1 MHYLYIL
8 YSDKISRYYI
18 GESPDIVNRLEQHN
32 AHYFKKAF
40 TKAADDWEIV
50 VSMQLNSRKDAIY
63 LEKFIKRMK
72 SKTFIQKIVKDNDIL
87 LDILSKKP

>member
-8 YSDKISRYYI
+8 YSEKIDKYYI

-32 AHYFKKAF
+32 SHYFEKAF
-40 TKAADDWEIV
+40 TKAADDWEII
-50 VSMQLNSRKDAIY
+50 VSEKLNNKGDAVY

-72 SKTFIQKIVKDNDIL
+72 SKTFIQKIIKDNDIL
-87 LDILSKKP
+87 ADILSKKP